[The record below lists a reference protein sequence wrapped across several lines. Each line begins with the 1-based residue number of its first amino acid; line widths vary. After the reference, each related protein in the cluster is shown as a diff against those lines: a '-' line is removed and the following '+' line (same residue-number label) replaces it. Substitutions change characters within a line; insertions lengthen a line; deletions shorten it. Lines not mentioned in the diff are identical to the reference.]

1 MLKILMT
8 APCPDL
14 TSIEIEMNKLIEA
27 ENIVMGKTGRT
38 IIINTLYQERLWTVV
53 FAVEYEM

>member
-8 APCPDL
+8 TPCPDL